1 MIYYPVNNWLS
12 RSNWKPSLLFSE
24 WPTLAWRP
32 QCMTHLLP
40 SLYSRLS
47 WNMIERPHRCATKVK
62 MTSSVHYWDPFQDP
76 FVLRQMNLLSM
87 PNMFPNSK
95 YVLMLRD
102 PRAIANSL
110 QTRNIKIT
118 GVDNDSLES
127 IFSNWNRNMRFM
139 LGQCQRNEWERAAN
153 DLDFNL

>member
-1 MIYYPVNNWLS
+1 MYDALVAEFVLKVIVEHDRAAPQMCNKGKNGFILY
-12 RSNWKPSLLFSE
+12 LL
-24 WPTLAWRP
+24 
-32 QCMTHLLP
+32 
-40 SLYSRLS
+40 
-47 WNMIERPHRCATKVK
+47 I
-62 MTSSVHYWDPFQDP
+62 FQDP

-110 QTRNIKIT
+110 QTRNIQIT

-127 IFSNWNRNMRFM
+127 IFSNWNRNMRR
-139 LGQCQRNEWERAAN
+139 LLCISVCVRLVR
-153 DLDFNL
+153 